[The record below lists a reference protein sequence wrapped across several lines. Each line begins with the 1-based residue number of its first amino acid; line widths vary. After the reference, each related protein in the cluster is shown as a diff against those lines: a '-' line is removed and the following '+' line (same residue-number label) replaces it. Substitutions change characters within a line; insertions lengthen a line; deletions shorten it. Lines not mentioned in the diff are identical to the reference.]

1 MKKYI
6 LTIMYNETN
15 DTVEWIQEELEDIEV
30 LTEIT
35 EADIAKLTIEDVD
48 AIMLDKD
55 YAKA

>member
-6 LTIMYNETN
+6 LTIMYDETN

-35 EADIAKLTIEDVD
+35 EADIAKLTSEDVD
-48 AIMLDKD
+48 AIMLSKD

>member
-6 LTIMYNETN
+6 LTIMYDETI

-35 EADIAKLTIEDVD
+35 EADIAKLTSEDVD
-48 AIMLDKD
+48 AIMLSKD